1 MALADRKQLLI
12 RKPAFEVWLENLSDR
27 NRTVVVGWLED
38 PSIPNQRV
46 ADWIREDDAD
56 DDFKGYPAGK
66 DTIAN
71 ARSRRGIVRTA

>member
-1 MALADRKQLLI
+1 MALAARKQLI
-12 RKPAFEVWLENLSDR
+12 ETKPAFERWLDGLSEA
-27 NRTVVVGWLED
+27 NRAVVLGWLED
-38 PSIPNQRV
+38 ATIPNQRI
-46 ADWIREDDAD
+46 ADWVREDDAD